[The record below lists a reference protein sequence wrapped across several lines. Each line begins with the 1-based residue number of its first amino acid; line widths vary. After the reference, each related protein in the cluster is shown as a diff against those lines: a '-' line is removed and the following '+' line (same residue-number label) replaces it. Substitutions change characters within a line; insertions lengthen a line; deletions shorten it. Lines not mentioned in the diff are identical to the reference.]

1 MITGKRILV
10 GVTGI
15 LLLAGGIGA
24 GIAATEGAGEG
35 RRHGGWHGRQG
46 PQGGPQGDMGDRM
59 GNWRGRS
66 GGQDTG
72 RSNPRAQLTDEEID
86 SRIRERFARIDRNSD
101 GVIDRSEV
109 EAMMAAGGRERGM
122 RQAGRGDGRP
132 GDTQAGRMLQRF
144 DENRDGK
151 VTKEEFMTSI
161 KRRFAQ
167 MDLDGDGKITEADLP
182 PSLRGSGILTG
193 GGRQASESGENSGG
207 PMGRGARGGGQGG
220 GMGPMI
226 SWLRAADTNRDGV
239 ITLDEALAHADKQFA
254 RLDRNADGVLDQAD
268 RDSMRKEM
276 ADYRVLRFLH
286 RFDAGKSGKITR
298 EEFTKVAKERMA
310 SMSDTMGGFD
320 GRGSRGQM
328 GGGRHR
334 DELGF
339 EPRRGRRGADGE
351 PKSGGPAAQPQPG
364 AQPAQP
370 DGAKP
375 ARP

>member
-1 MITGKRILV
+1 MITSKRILV

-46 PQGGPQGDMGDRM
+46 DTGDRM

-66 GGQDTG
+66 GGQDGG
-72 RSNPRAQLTDEEID
+72 RGNPRDQLTDEQID
-86 SRIRERFARIDRNSD
+86 TRIRERFAGIDRNSD
-101 GVIDRSEV
+101 GIIDRGEV
-109 EAMMAAGGRERGM
+109 EAMMSAGGGERGM
-122 RQAGRGDGRP
+122 RQAARGDGRP
-132 GDTQAGRMLQRF
+132 GASQAGRLLQRF

-151 VTKEEFMTSI
+151 VTKEEFMNGI
-161 KRRFAQ
+161 KRRFAE

-182 PSLRGSGILTG
+182 PILRGSGILTG
-193 GGRQASESGENSGG
+193 GGRQAMESGESRGG
-207 PMGRGARGGGQGG
+207 PQGIGMGRGARGGG
-220 GMGPMI
+220 MGPMI
-226 SWLRAADTNRDGV
+226 GWLRAADANRDGV

-254 RLDRNADGVLDQAD
+254 RLDRNGDGVADQAD

-286 RFDAGKSGKITR
+286 RFGAAKEGKITR
-298 EEFTKVAKERMA
+298 EQFSKVAKERMA
-310 SMSDTMGGFD
+310 SMGDMMGGFE
-320 GRGSRGQM
+320 GRGSRDHM

-334 DELGF
+334 DEPGS

-351 PKSGGPAAQPQPG
+351 PKSGDPTAQPQPG

>member
-1 MITGKRILV
+1 MFTSKRILV

-24 GIAATEGAGEG
+24 GIAATDGAGEG

-46 PQGGPQGDMGDRM
+46 DTGDRM
-59 GNWRGRS
+59 EGQHGRS
-66 GGQDTG
+66 GAEG
-72 RSNPRAQLTDEEID
+72 RGWGGRRAQLTVEEID
-86 SRIRERFARIDRNSD
+86 SRIRERFARIDQNSD
-101 GVIDRSEV
+101 GVIDRGEV
-109 EAMMAAGGRERGM
+109 EAMMSAGGRERGM
-122 RQAGRGDGRP
+122 RQAGRGEERP
-132 GDTQAGRMLQRF
+132 GSSQAGHPVQRF

-151 VTKEEFMTSI
+151 VTKEEFLNGI

-182 PSLRGSGILTG
+182 PNLRGSGILTG
-193 GGRQASESGENSGG
+193 GGRQANESGESRGG
-207 PMGRGARGGGQGG
+207 PQGLGMGRGARGGG
-220 GMGPMI
+220 MGPMI
-226 SWLRAADTNRDGV
+226 GWLRAADANRDGV
-239 ITLDEALAHADKQFA
+239 ITLDETLAHADKQFA

-286 RFDAGKSGKITR
+286 RFGAVKEGKITR
-298 EEFTKVAKERMA
+298 EQFGKVAKERMA
-310 SMSDTMGGFD
+310 SIGDTMGGFD
-320 GRGSRGQM
+320 GRGARGQM

-334 DELGF
+334 DEPGS